1 MKKVVFLFVFCLLAG
16 LSAFAQTSETTKAGT
31 EDAPTE
37 GAVIA
42 FAEKSHDFGDIKQG
56 EKVSHTFRFTNN
68 GNKPLIISNVSTTC
82 GCTVS
87 NWTKEPVAPGKTGE
101 VSATFDSTGKLNKQ
115 RKVITI
121 HSNSATGIETVSIVT
136 NILPNHHSTL
146 R

>member
-1 MKKVVFLFVFCLLAG
+1 MKKVVLPFVLCFLLGF
-16 LSAFAQTSETTKAGT
+16 SALAQTSETSKAGT
-31 EDAPTE
+31 EDAPAE
-37 GAVIA
+37 GAVMA

-101 VSATFDSTGKLNKQ
+101 VAATFDSTGKLNKQ

-121 HSNSATGIETVSIVT
+121 HSNSSTGIETVSIIT
-136 NILPNHHSTL
+136 NILPNHHSTQ